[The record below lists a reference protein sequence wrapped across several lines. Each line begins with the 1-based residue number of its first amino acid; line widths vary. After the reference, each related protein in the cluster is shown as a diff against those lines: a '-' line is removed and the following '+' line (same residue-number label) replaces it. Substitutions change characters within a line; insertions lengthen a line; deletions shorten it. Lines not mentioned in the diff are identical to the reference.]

1 MYVESWTVNLVLLA
15 LTISGIM
22 LDDSG
27 KLRFGCICAA
37 VINLTMGIAV
47 LVLLILSKVQ
57 HAMSL
62 SLKVKIRTYRNA
74 GKYVG

>member
-37 VINLTMGIAV
+37 VINLAMAIAV
-47 LVLLILSKVQ
+47 LVLLILSKV
-57 HAMSL
+57 
-62 SLKVKIRTYRNA
+62 
-74 GKYVG
+74 GKKGRLPLAQPNTTVV